1 MGVLDVARRF
11 SAGAIAAQL
20 GGGVTRANVEC
31 AARLLRADNT
41 VPFIV
46 RYRRETTGDLEE
58 DALLAIARALR
69 ADATLE
75 ARRQTVLRQ
84 LESVG
89 APASARDAAA
99 AADDAA
105 TLEDVYLPFK
115 PAARKSLAATAR
127 ELGLGEL
134 ADTVWKSA
142 MTDAQLRASLSA
154 TNLPDAA
161 RHLGHVLSEKV
172 CRGDPISP
180 ICRTPLFPYLT
191 CLFLFLRF
199 VGERHKTTPSQ
210 TPFQNPPSYTPFP
223 PPRSHHPFLPPIR
236 LVHPSRPCP
245 RCRRALRRAPR
256 CASSSPHEP

>member
-172 CRGDPISP
+172 CRGDP
-180 ICRTPLFPYLT
+180 
-191 CLFLFLRF
+191 
-199 VGERHKTTPSQ
+199 
-210 TPFQNPPSYTPFP
+210 
-223 PPRSHHPFLPPIR
+223 FLPY
-236 LVHPSRPCP
+236 V
-245 RCRRALRRAPR
+245 APHFSHISHVYS
-256 CASSSPHEP
+256 CF

>member
-1 MGVLDVARRF
+1 MGVSEQARRF

-20 GGGVTRANVEC
+20 GGGVMRANVEC
-31 AARLLRADNT
+31 AARLLRTDNT
-41 VPFIV
+41 VPFIL

-161 RHLGHVLSEKV
+161 RHLGHVLAEKV
-172 CRGDPISP
+172 CRRDTKPHHPKPFSEP
-180 ICRTPLFPYLT
+180 PFLHPLHTTPSYRPSDFSTPPAPT
-191 CLFLFLRF
+191 PG
-199 VGERHKTTPSQ
+199 VGERCGA
-210 TPFQNPPSYTPFP
+210 
-223 PPRSHHPFLPPIR
+223 RR
-236 LVHPSRPCP
+236 AA
-245 RCRRALRRAPR
+245 RALRLTSRDQYLDNLVQAGR
-256 CASSSPHEP
+256 GGGQIGRQAGKSW